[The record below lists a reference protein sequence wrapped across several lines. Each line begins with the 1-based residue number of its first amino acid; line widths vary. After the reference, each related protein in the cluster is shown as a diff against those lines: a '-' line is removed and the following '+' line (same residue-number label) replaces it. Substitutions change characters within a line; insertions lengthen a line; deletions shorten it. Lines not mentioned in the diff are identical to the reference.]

1 MSDGEILQFDKY
13 NFLGFADFNGK
24 RIYRKIVFDD
34 GVVSIEDFSNNAEIE
49 PYTSWGEENNGIK
62 VKFSNGYKRIS

>member
-49 PYTSWGEENNGIK
+49 PYTSWGEKIMESKLSFPMGTR
-62 VKFSNGYKRIS
+62 G